1 MKQRA
6 SSLRKINE
14 IDKLSSKLF
23 NEREK
28 MFKLTKLEMKD

>member
-1 MKQRA
+1 MKKRA

-14 IDKLSSKLF
+14 IDKPSSKLF
-23 NEREK
+23 NERKK